1 MRTQNPMEVL
11 FDAKALL
18 LLNTGLASASDFDHK
33 AVMRAFRAA
42 APLQEGIRSQRGLSV
57 AKNSK
62 RSGSRT
68 GEALKVLRRLSQDAV
83 SGAFEYQQRQRSMDC
98 LSSRGNLENGRCQ
111 CIRIS

>member
-1 MRTQNPMEVL
+1 MRTQNAMEVL

-42 APLQEGIRSQRGLSV
+42 APLQEEIRSQRGLSV

-68 GEALKVLRRLSQDAV
+68 GEALKVLRRLSQD
-83 SGAFEYQQRQRSMDC
+83 GAFEYQQRQRSMDC